1 MPLDSQFPFL
11 IDTTLG
17 ESSPTPL
24 YYQLYKLLKQ
34 NIVNGT
40 LDYGMQLPTELQLSK
55 KFDVS
60 RITAKRALDELAAE
74 GLVARKRAKGTH
86 VTHKYEPKPI
96 KAPLIGMLQELEF
109 MGQHS
114 HAKVLDAATIHPPR
128 EIAAEFKLKNKEP
141 LLQMTRVRSRGKEIF
156 AYYTSWSKGLEKH
169 IDTNMLE
176 STTRLQIF
184 KMNGIDIKR
193 VKQMLSAEAASVEIA
208 KALDVE
214 PGYPL
219 LTLIRRSFDKN
230 ENLVDY
236 LHARYH
242 PERFQYYM
250 DLTPE
255 GV

>member
-1 MPLDSQFPFL
+1 MPFDSQFPFL
-11 IDTTLG
+11 SSATLS
-17 ESSPTPL
+17 ELSPTPL
-24 YYQLYKLLKQ
+24 YFQLYKLLQQ
-34 NIVNGT
+34 NILNGT
-40 LDYGMQLPTELQLSK
+40 LENGAQLPTEQQLSQ
-55 KFDVS
+55 KFDIS
-60 RITAKRALDELAAE
+60 RITAKRALDELSAE

-86 VTHKYEPKPI
+86 VTHTYKPKPI

-114 HAKVLDAATIHPPR
+114 NAKVLNVARIPPPR
-128 EIAAEFKLKNKEP
+128 EIATQFTLKSKQT
-141 LLQMTRVRSRGKEIF
+141 LVRMTRVRSKETEAF
-156 AYYTSWSKGLEKH
+156 AYYTSWSKGLDKH
-169 IDTNMLE
+169 IDIQMLE

-184 KMNGIDIKR
+184 KMNGIDIKH

-208 KALDVE
+208 EAFGVE

-250 DLTPE
+250 DLTPG

>member
-1 MPLDSQFPFL
+1 MQLESQFPFL
-11 IDTTLG
+11 IGTALS
-17 ESSPTPL
+17 ESLPTPL

-34 NIVNGT
+34 NILNGT
-40 LDYGMQLPTELQLSK
+40 IEDGMQLPTELQLSNR
-55 KFDVS
+55 FDIS
-60 RITAKRALDELAAE
+60 RITAKRALDELSAE

-114 HAKVLDAATIHPPR
+114 HAKVLESAIASPPADIAT
-128 EIAAEFKLKNKEP
+128 EFNLKHSET
-141 LLQMTRVRSRGKEIF
+141 LLQMKRVRSRGNEVF
-156 AYYTSWSKGLEKH
+156 AYYSSWSKGLDKH
-169 IDTNMLE
+169 INNDTLE

-184 KMNGIDIKR
+184 KMNGIDIKH

-208 KALDVE
+208 KALNVE

-255 GV
+255 DL

>member
-1 MPLDSQFPFL
+1 MLLDSQFPFL
-11 IDTTLG
+11 TGATLS

-24 YYQLYKLLKQ
+24 YYQLYKLLQQ

-40 LDYGMQLPTELQLSK
+40 LYDGMQLPTELQLSK
-55 KFDVS
+55 MFDIS
-60 RITAKRALDELAAE
+60 RITAKRALDELAAD

-86 VTHKYEPKPI
+86 VTHKYEQKPI

-114 HAKVLDAATIHPPR
+114 HAKLLHTATISPPK
-128 EIAAEFKLKNKEP
+128 EIAVEFKLKNKET
-141 LLQMTRVRSRGKEIF
+141 LLQMTRVRSRGKEVF
-156 AYYTSWSKGLEKH
+156 AYYSSWSKGLEKH
-169 IDTNMLE
+169 IDKDMLE

-184 KMNGIDIKR
+184 KMNGIDIKH
-193 VKQMLSAEAASVEIA
+193 VKQMLSAEAASIEIA
-208 KALDVE
+208 TALDVE

-219 LTLIRRSFDKN
+219 LTLIRRSFDDN
-230 ENLVDY
+230 GNLVDY

-250 DLTPE
+250 DLTP
-255 GV
+255 